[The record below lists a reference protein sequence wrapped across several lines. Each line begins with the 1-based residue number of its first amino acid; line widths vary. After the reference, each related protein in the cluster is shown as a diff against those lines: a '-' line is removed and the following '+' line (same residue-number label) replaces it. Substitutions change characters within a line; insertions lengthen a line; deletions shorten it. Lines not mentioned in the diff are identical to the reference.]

1 MNDNDKKTVERI
13 LHYCDRLQEHVSAF
27 GNSKEEY
34 VTNNLYVQ

>member
-13 LHYCDRLQEHVSAF
+13 IYYCGRLQEHVLAF

-34 VTNNLYVQ
+34 N